1 MQIWDDRRNQWNKNR
16 STVARYI
23 WKLLRV
29 NPHQKI
35 TTDQKEATTEWY
47 VQEQS
52 IILHTAS
59 FFKNEYEIE
68 TFPNKQRLSF
78 LLADQPY
85 HKY

>member
-1 MQIWDDRRNQWNKNR
+1 M
-16 STVARYI
+16 
-23 WKLLRV
+23 LRKK
-29 NPHQKI
+29 KI
-35 TTDQKEATTEWY
+35 IIIIIDQKEVTKEWY

-59 FFKNEYEIE
+59 FFKHECEIE
-68 TFPNKQRLSF
+68 TFPKKQRLSF